1 MKITTARRISQ
12 VFFVVLLVW
21 LCVVSSVGT
30 NWYRMRGWPVNLL
43 LQLDPLVAIATVIT
57 TGTIFAG
64 LIWAL
69 ATVVGTILLGRFFC
83 GWVCPFGSIHHFFGW
98 LGRRKKTAARKI
110 ELNRYRRAQA
120 VKYYILIGMLA
131 MAAGAWVSG
140 RGLAGGT
147 ILTGLLDPIPLMYRS
162 VNLVLLPV
170 ADSFG
175 NTISP
180 SVRHYEWAWL
190 IGVVFVTAVMLNFV
204 IPRFYCRFVCPL
216 GALLGILGRFSIFR
230 FGKNQTRC
238 SGYQL
243 CQTDCEGACTPAGQI
258 RISECVLCGNCLHTC
273 PKGTIAFSTSVSV
286 TGEKIGPDISRR
298 GVILSLVSGVAASSL
313 ARLAAGT
320 TENWPAGLIRPP
332 GALAEEKFLARCI
345 KCGQCMR
352 VCPTNVIQP
361 GGMAGGLETLWTP
374 ALNNR
379 IGTSGCQFNCVAC
392 SQVCPTAALRPI
404 SLDEKMGLGDFAEAG
419 PIRIGTAF
427 VDRGRCLPWAM
438 NRPCIVCQEN
448 CPVSPKAIYL
458 SEVFETVRSGNLTIA
473 RTDELTIEV
482 KETIS
487 AGQFATG
494 DYYCRLDGTDQLA
507 IIVANGSNSI
517 TVSEASFLDSPPK
530 PGRRLDVQVKLSRP
544 VVAPAMCIGC
554 GVCEH
559 ECPVS
564 GKRAIRITA
573 ENESRSPDR
582 SLLS

>member
-12 VFFVVLLVW
+12 VFFVAMLVW
-21 LCVVSSVGT
+21 LSVVASVGT
-30 NWYRMRGWPVNLL
+30 DWYRMRGWPVNLL
-43 LQLDPLVAIATVIT
+43 LQLDPLVAIATVIS

-69 ATVVGTILLGRFFC
+69 VTVAGTILLGRFFC
-83 GWVCPFGSIHHFFGW
+83 GWVCPFGSIHHLVGW
-98 LGRRKKTAARKI
+98 LGRRKKTAADKI
-110 ELNRYRRAQA
+110 KVNRYRRAQA
-120 VKYYILIGMLA
+120 VKYYILIGMLV
-131 MAAGAWVSG
+131 MAGGAWVSG

-175 NTISP
+175 NIISP

-190 IGVVFVTAVMLNFV
+190 IGLVFGTAVMLNFV

-216 GALLGILGRFSIFR
+216 GALLGIFSRFSIFR
-230 FGKNQTRC
+230 FGKNHKRC
-238 SGYQL
+238 TDCQL

-273 PKGTIAFSTSVSV
+273 GEGTMTYSTSVSAS
-286 TGEKIGPDISRR
+286 GEKIGPDISRR
-298 GVILSLVSGVAASSL
+298 GVLLSLVSGVAASSL

-320 TENWPAGLIRPP
+320 TDNWPAGLIRPP
-332 GALAEEKFLARCI
+332 GALPEEKFLARCI

-404 SLDEKMGLGDFAEAG
+404 SLDEKMGLGDFVEAG

-438 NRPCIVCQEN
+438 KLPCIVCQEN

-458 SEVFETVRSGNLTIA
+458 SEVFETVRSGNLTIV
-473 RTDELTIEV
+473 RTDELTFEV
-482 KETIS
+482 RETFS
-487 AGQFATG
+487 PGQFATG
-494 DYYCRLDGTDQLA
+494 DYYCRIDGNDQLSK
-507 IIVANGSNSI
+507 IVANGPNSI
-517 TVSEASFLDSPPK
+517 TVSEASVFDSPAK
-530 PGRRLDVQVKLSRP
+530 PGQRLDVQIKLSRP
-544 VVAPAMCIGC
+544 VVDPAMCIGC

-564 GKRAIRITA
+564 GTRAIRVTP

>member
-30 NWYRMRGWPVNLL
+30 DWYRLRGWPVNIL
-43 LQLDPLVAIATVIT
+43 LQLDPLVAIATLIT

-64 LIWAL
+64 LIWSI
-69 ATVVGTILLGRFFC
+69 ATIIGTILLGRFFC

-98 LGRRKKTAARKI
+98 LGRRKLTAAGKI
-110 ELNRYRRAQA
+110 KANTYRRGQGL
-120 VKYYILIGMLA
+120 KYYILIAMLA
-131 MAAGAWVSG
+131 MAAGAWI
-140 RGLAGGT
+140 AGKGMAAGT
-147 ILTGLLDPIPLMYRS
+147 ILTGLLDPIPLVYRS

-175 NTISP
+175 NVLSS

-190 IGVVFVTAVMLNFV
+190 IGIVFGSAVMLNFV
-204 IPRFYCRFVCPL
+204 IPRFYCRFICPL
-216 GALLGILGRFSIFR
+216 GALLGIFSRFAIFR
-230 FGKNQTRC
+230 FGKNHKRC
-238 SGYQL
+238 TDCQL
-243 CQTDCEGACTPAGQI
+243 CTTDCEGACSPAGKI

-273 PKGTIAFSTSVSV
+273 GEGTMTYSTSVSAA
-286 TGEKIGPDISRR
+286 GEKAGPDISRR
-298 GVILSLVSGVAASSL
+298 GVILSLVSGLAASSL

-320 TENWPAGLIRPP
+320 GANWNSGLIRPP

-361 GGMAGGLETLWTP
+361 AGAAGGLETLWTP
-374 ALNNR
+374 TLNNR

-392 SQVCPTAALRPI
+392 SQICPTAALRPLT
-404 SLDEKMGLGDFAEAG
+404 LDEKMGLGDFAETG
-419 PIRIGTAF
+419 PIRMGTAF

-438 NRPCIVCQEN
+438 GRPCIVCQEN

-458 SEVFETVRSGNLTIA
+458 SEVFETVRYG
-473 RTDELTIEV
+473 ELTVASADEF
-482 KETIS
+482 TIDVTEILTPG
-487 AGQFATG
+487 AFATG
-494 DYYCRLDGTDQLA
+494 DYYCRLAGANKLA
-507 IIVANGSNSI
+507 SIVANGANSI
-517 TVSEASFLDSPPK
+517 TLSDASEIDSPAE
-530 PGRRLDVQVKLSRP
+530 PGQQLEVQVKLSRP
-544 VVAPAMCIGC
+544 VVDPAMCIGC

-564 GKRAIRITA
+564 GTRAIRVTA
-573 ENESRSPDR
+573 ENESRSADH